1 MKVLRQLSLSQTV
14 EAHQNRIQKAECQKV
29 ECQEAEC
36 QKVEWQ
42 MEALLGE
49 EKALG
54 VRSAVVVVHQTVC
67 VGASRSASWAAPCA
81 DSFPGHLAASA
92 DVLIALVREPYSSS
106 GSFLDTFRQRL
117 AGIQE
122 VTYKK

>member
-14 EAHQNRIQKAECQKV
+14 EAHQNRIQK
-29 ECQEAEC
+29 AEC

-67 VGASRSASWAAPCA
+67 VGASRSASWAAPRA

-92 DVLIALVREPYSSS
+92 DVLIALVREPYSWS